1 MKSEHPFISVIVP
14 VHNGE
19 KYIAECLEAL
29 RKSSY
34 KSYEIIVADD
44 GSTDNSADVC
54 RSFGAKVVSLQ
65 SRSGP
70 ASARNAGV
78 KEASGDIILFID
90 ADVVARQETLR
101 RVATTFQDNPD
112 VAAVFGSYDDS
123 PSAPDFL
130 SQYRN
135 LLHHYVH
142 QRSGREAK
150 TFWAGCGAVRR
161 DIFLELGGFDSAR
174 FEKPSIEDI
183 ELGYRM
189 TEKGYKIILDK
200 ELQVKHLKEWD
211 WDSMLR
217 TDIFSRAVPW
227 SRLIIESNSMPV
239 DLNLSI
245 SDRISTLLTGVLSVF
260 TALLILGILNL
271 YDAPG
276 LEKFSVIVIVTA
288 IAGLI
293 YINRGLYGFFLK
305 KRGMMFTL
313 MAIPVHFLFYFY
325 SGAAFTV
332 CWIRY
337 NLHGKTAA

>member
-14 VHNGE
+14 AHNGE
-19 KYIAECLEAL
+19 KYIAKCLEAL
-29 RKSSY
+29 GKSSY

-44 GSTDNSADVC
+44 ASTDNSADVC
-54 RSFGAKVVSLQ
+54 RSFGAKVISLQ

-70 ASARNAGV
+70 SSARNAGV
-78 KEASGDIILFID
+78 REASGDIILFID
-90 ADVVARQETLR
+90 ADVVASQETVG

-123 PSAPDFL
+123 PSAPDFI

-142 QRSGREAK
+142 QRSGRDAK

-161 DIFLELGGFDSAR
+161 DIFLALDGFDSAR
-174 FEKPSIEDI
+174 FERPSIEDI

-211 WDSMLR
+211 WYSMLR
-217 TDIFSRAVPW
+217 TDIFNRAVPW
-227 SRLIIESNSMPV
+227 SQLIIESNSMPG
-239 DLNLSI
+239 DFNLSI

-260 TALLILGILNL
+260 TALLVLGILNL

-288 IAGLI
+288 IVGLI

-332 CWIRY
+332 CWVRY
-337 NLHGKTAA
+337 NIHGKTAA